1 MPDVW
6 TAPSKPPVFNVGTVL
21 LLTDGTLF
29 AQDDFTTSWW
39 RLRPD
44 NSGDYSK
51 GVWTQAASARQAR
64 RYFASAVLADGR
76 VFVAGGKTM
85 QAGVPTDLLA
95 AEIYDPVTDRWEDL
109 PVPAGWNEIGNAP
122 CCVLP
127 NGTVLLGNITTGACA
142 IYDPDT
148 NAWRPTGS
156 KLNLSAGQESW
167 TLLQDGSVLTVNC
180 VGNHNAERYVGN
192 VWQDAGAL
200 PNALI
205 PAPGRPIGPAVLLP
219 NGTVFATG
227 DGATAI
233 YNPALATPW
242 AAGPALQNSN
252 GQPLSAADG
261 PACLLPDGSVLFV
274 ARVAGRH
281 SVLLTYNG
289 ATVVVRPVQPQTAAD
304 VPPEWTRLLLLPNGQ
319 VLFATSRP
327 ELQFL
332 TTGAIPDP
340 TWAPEILQVPR
351 QFAAGQT
358 YILRGRRLNG
368 MSQACVFGDDAGMAT
383 NYPLVR
389 LRQTGVPT
397 PTVTYCRTSGHST
410 MGVGT
415 GNTEQFTSFTVPAE
429 AALGSYE
436 LEVVAN
442 GIASQAVAVAITAK
456 IAPTSGTSSPPCGT
470 RDTARDLA
478 VQEEMFWRD
487 LNEVHLLMDFISG
500 RADTSLLELKD
511 IPDPGPS
518 AEGVLTPQDVLR
530 RVCLIRFPPV
540 GSPDD
545 KADQAALLLMVKDK
559 LNALA
564 FPAKGLSIAFTALFA
579 RMYKQDQRLVPHMS
593 PKAQR
598 KAWQQSTGFALEAYP
613 NLDGPAANFRFMFK
627 WLPYFTLALLLFT
640 ALISWDVVLASQ
652 TLQKADVELGAL
664 PNALVNDMTCSIKRN
679 GSVETINLAEVPPTI
694 AVSCQTLIGIEGSGT
709 LKPNTSYA
717 ARIASADILLGSVS
731 WWHPVGGI
739 VRWFERPLPPDQ
751 GQGDSPP
758 EPAAKGSKPPASD
771 VSCGALGSCARVADM
786 IDTAES
792 VINVFSNNILPML
805 FGLLGTFSGLM
816 RSITAKVRDS
826 TLSPRDYRLSL
837 SLIPM
842 GVVAGLTA
850 GLIISPN
857 AGSSI
862 AGTVGTLSATALAF
876 LAGYGVEY
884 YFNGLDIVL
893 MRIFPTSTTQA
904 AVPKQTS
911 TSKTGNSPSG

>member
-156 KLNLSAGQESW
+156 KGNLSARDESW
-167 TLLQDGSVLTVNC
+167 TLLPDGSVLTVNC
-180 VGNHNAERYVGN
+180 VGNHNAERYVGDA
-192 VWQDAGAL
+192 WQDAGAL

-227 DGATAI
+227 DGATAL
-233 YNPALATPW
+233 YNPALAPPW

-281 SVLLTYNG
+281 SVLLAYNG
-289 ATVVVRPVQPQTAAD
+289 ATVVGRPVQPQTAAD

-351 QFAAGQT
+351 QLVAGQT
-358 YILRGRRLNG
+358 YILRGYRLNG

-389 LRQTGVPT
+389 LRQTA
-397 PTVTYCRTSGHST
+397 VTDADR
-410 MGVGT
+410 
-415 GNTEQFTSFTVPAE
+415 
-429 AALGSYE
+429 
-436 LEVVAN
+436 
-442 GIASQAVAVAITAK
+442 
-456 IAPTSGTSSPPCGT
+456 
-470 RDTARDLA
+470 
-478 VQEEMFWRD
+478 
-487 LNEVHLLMDFISG
+487 HLLPDLGPLDDG
-500 RADTSLLELKD
+500 RRDWNERAIHQLQRARRSWARLL
-511 IPDPGPS
+511 
-518 AEGVLTPQDVLR
+518 
-530 RVCLIRFPPV
+530 
-540 GSPDD
+540 
-545 KADQAALLLMVKDK
+545 
-559 LNALA
+559 
-564 FPAKGLSIAFTALFA
+564 
-579 RMYKQDQRLVPHMS
+579 
-593 PKAQR
+593 
-598 KAWQQSTGFALEAYP
+598 
-613 NLDGPAANFRFMFK
+613 
-627 WLPYFTLALLLFT
+627 
-640 ALISWDVVLASQ
+640 
-652 TLQKADVELGAL
+652 
-664 PNALVNDMTCSIKRN
+664 
-679 GSVETINLAEVPPTI
+679 
-694 AVSCQTLIGIEGSGT
+694 
-709 LKPNTSYA
+709 
-717 ARIASADILLGSVS
+717 
-731 WWHPVGGI
+731 
-739 VRWFERPLPPDQ
+739 
-751 GQGDSPP
+751 
-758 EPAAKGSKPPASD
+758 
-771 VSCGALGSCARVADM
+771 
-786 IDTAES
+786 
-792 VINVFSNNILPML
+792 
-805 FGLLGTFSGLM
+805 
-816 RSITAKVRDS
+816 
-826 TLSPRDYRLSL
+826 
-837 SLIPM
+837 
-842 GVVAGLTA
+842 
-850 GLIISPN
+850 
-857 AGSSI
+857 
-862 AGTVGTLSATALAF
+862 
-876 LAGYGVEY
+876 
-884 YFNGLDIVL
+884 
-893 MRIFPTSTTQA
+893 
-904 AVPKQTS
+904 
-911 TSKTGNSPSG
+911 